1 MASKELKPC
10 NVYFDPFLFVWAK
23 ILASEIY
30 NESPDAKRMEVPDSD
45 FWYQGIAPITIEF
58 ENRGDILI
66 WSNKA
71 IKKTRKRINSP
82 CISSKQCPYR
92 KEENNG
98 NT

>member
-1 MASKELKPC
+1 MASKESKPC

-23 ILASEIY
+23 ALASGIY
-30 NESPDAKRMEVPDSD
+30 NESPDTKRMEVPESD

-71 IKKTRKRINSP
+71 IKKQESEDK
-82 CISSKQCPYR
+82 
-92 KEENNG
+92 
-98 NT
+98 